1 MRKLLVL
8 IISCLCFTSIWANS
22 AEGSAQNQ
30 DASNNNIE
38 NAAQAYAQK
47 DYIKAAQLYASLL
60 NNEEVKQDE
69 AMRAAIYYNLG
80 NCQYRT
86 KNFAQAVWAFQ
97 SALRLNPADK
107 DALHNLQLTQ
117 SKLQDEFDEPAYSF
131 FVLGFRNVVTLISA
145 NAWGA
150 CAIALLILACASFFL
165 FKLAEKM
172 WVRKTGF
179 CLSCMA
185 LMGTLCAFLFAY
197 VQKNYYFNEMQ
208 AVTLQSEKTFSNPS
222 ATSKAMKELH
232 EGVLLN
238 IEQRQSDGWMQV
250 TLPDGTA
257 CWLKSNN
264 LLMLND

>member
-1 MRKLLVL
+1 MYYFDQDGCKKLFKRTDLGG
-8 IISCLCFTSIWANS
+8 CF
-22 AEGSAQNQ
+22 GSHHFYKYFDESGFWIKGAVGK
-30 DASNNNIE
+30 ALATCI
-38 NAAQAYAQK
+38 NAK
-47 DYIKAAQLYASLL
+47 D
-60 NNEEVKQDE
+60 EFEVWK
-69 AMRAAIYYNLG
+69 
-80 NCQYRT
+80 
-86 KNFAQAVWAFQ
+86 
-97 SALRLNPADK
+97 SALANHYEKIHCDNPDCINC
-107 DALHNLQLTQ
+107 NLL
-117 SKLQDEFDEPAYSF
+117 KP
-131 FVLGFRNVVTLISA
+131 RK
-145 NAWGA
+145 
-150 CAIALLILACASFFL
+150 SFFL